1 MFLQQQFEDIWN
13 EAFALV
19 WVEVCLSLCVMGPSW
34 AQLKGVSSRAHI
46 SCRRVCQVLH
56 WALKSSPNAS
66 SLCDIFK
73 ALRSGFCNEI
83 CCYRCI
89 SRLEE
94 KWMIHVIEVNY
105 WWGQSLLPGQF
116 DVQLA
121 RFCGVWFAVCMLRS
135 CSPDMALSECG
146 TVDYT
151 LFLTR
156 LTPPIRIKCYWQGGF
171 NPSWQIWMQ
180 PRAQSTRGPL

>member
-1 MFLQQQFEDIWN
+1 MFEMRRFHLSE
-13 EAFALV
+13 LGV
-19 WVEVCLSLCVMGPSW
+19 YLSLCVTGPSW

-66 SLCDIFK
+66 SLRDISK

-83 CCYRCI
+83 CCYRCM
-89 SRLEE
+89 SRLEQ

-105 WWGQSLLPGQF
+105 WWGQSLLPGLW

-135 CSPDMALSECG
+135 YSPDLALSECG

-151 LFLTR
+151 LFLT
-156 LTPPIRIKCYWQGGF
+156 PPIGIKQFYCLNVNLHMLLFCQMLLPG
-171 NPSWQIWMQ
+171 
-180 PRAQSTRGPL
+180 LL